1 MKEVEEIKPKSKLYT
16 QIWAFTKFITVLGS
30 VWLLGY
36 YGLSVAWVG
45 VISVFL
51 YIWMFENHEFK
62 LNFRHNQGVIGV
74 SSEKVSWLSKLF
86 VQLWPHSKE
95 NVEVFMRNQL
105 QSSIRKTLPT
115 SLQSFIFTTINLG
128 AEVPEILGVEVKESD
143 EKYIILDFELLY
155 NSDAQIGLSIGKLDS
170 SIEDVQ
176 VHGTLRVVLTELN
189 TSWPFFGKM
198 NISFVS
204 TPTLSF
210 RLSKAAS
217 IFNIAGFRDVIHES
231 ISDQLMRLL
240 VLPHFLTIPINND
253 YQSSTAYPL
262 PQGVLRVH
270 VNRAKDLPKTS
281 QTDSIDPYCV
291 IQVGACRH
299 QTGVIQRTDHP
310 MWNESF
316 EFLVN
321 AMRNQYMEVQC
332 IDAADSSGIGSL
344 GSCYM
349 NVAGLIESSGKTSWF
364 SLDKSTGGSISI
376 TATWLEL
383 SDDITLL
390 AEPEMVGC
398 QWKSLALLSVGV
410 KSASSLPRGLR
421 SINKPSCYVKVKLA
435 EQEKCT
441 KVVQATNSP
450 SWGET
455 FYLLS
460 YNPKQQSIS
469 CEVID
474 DVSSEVLGS
483 LSLPLSELIQEQD
496 LTAKPYKLVSRVT
509 NVQSTLT
516 LSVSLKVLV
525 AKEPSPIPLPLQD
538 FSEQVIAPLGSQSN
552 STSNMLP
559 PIVAASTPLRLR
571 KSSPQSSR
579 GDNESTG
586 CSDMLDFDNW
596 SETASNGI
604 TGGATYMVISRPGA
618 TVSEIVQNADETMTS
633 DKDELS
639 FAHTNSGKMQI
650 TLRYSTTQ
658 QRLVVVVHQ
667 CSNLRPMKA
676 DKDVLPNPLVVLTL
690 YSGRVK
696 VDRKRT
702 KYQKATLNPVFDETF
717 EFELLKPNLENS
729 LVELS
734 IKNKKRLFQKG
745 KSSMGSVL
753 VSVSELN
760 LSEARTAWY
769 IVSCRESM
777 ESLNDTTQSFA
788 SRS

>member
-410 KSASSLPRGLR
+410 KSASSLPDISNAKRQRGLR

-469 CEVID
+469 CE
-474 DVSSEVLGS
+474 
-483 LSLPLSELIQEQD
+483 
-496 LTAKPYKLVSRVT
+496 
-509 NVQSTLT
+509 
-516 LSVSLKVLV
+516 VLV